1 MLGGRKTESTQT
13 MDGKLQ
19 QICGPHLAHCFLTA
33 ILLKHS
39 HIFWCMDCINHPFV
53 CMYKVLL
60 KHSQVYLYCLVVALV
75 LLGWT

>member
-1 MLGGRKTESTQT
+1 MGERRNRLIAYGWQATANLWTTS
-13 MDGKLQ
+13 
-19 QICGPHLAHCFLTA
+19 GPLFFLTA

-60 KHSQVYLYCLVVALV
+60 KHSQAYMYCLVVALV